1 MKQNWD
7 ELKIQ
12 VLGSPKKTIILS
24 HHSPD
29 GDSIG
34 SSLGL
39 YHYLIQKGHE
49 VLVISPDPVPSFLHW
64 LPGFDLAV
72 NFESHKEQAFDA
84 ITAAELIFC
93 LDFNTPERMGNMN
106 FAFERKNKSA
116 YVVNID
122 HHTKPEDFANFQ
134 ISDTSAS
141 STCQLVFEFIKNL
154 ESNFEVDQ
162 SIAQCLYTG
171 ILTDTGSFRFSAT
184 SSKTHMVAAE
194 LIATGIDFNRIYQRI
209 YDSYSENRIRLLGFA
224 LKDKL
229 NLYHDYS
236 TAIINLTEKEL
247 SQHDYK
253 KGDTEGL
260 VNYPLS
266 ISWVKMSILLTQK
279 DGLIKMSFRSKGNLE
294 VNQIAK
300 EHFEG
305 GGHVNAAGGRFIGTM
320 EDALV
325 KLEETIPLYK
335 GKIDES
341 EL

>member
-1 MKQNWD
+1 MKQNW
-7 ELKIQ
+7 ETLKSQ
-12 VLGSPKKTIILS
+12 VLGSSKKTIILS

-39 YHYLIQKGHE
+39 YHYLTQKGHE
-49 VLVISPDPVPSFLHW
+49 VQVITPDPVPSFLHW
-64 LPGFDLAV
+64 LPAFDLAL
-72 NFESHKEQAFDA
+72 NFETQKDPSFDT

-106 FAFERKNKSA
+106 FAFQRKSKSA

-122 HHTKPEDFANFQ
+122 HHTNPMDFADYQ

-141 STCQLVFEFIKNL
+141 STAQLIFEFIKEL
-154 ESNFEVDQ
+154 EKDFQVDQ
-162 SIAQCLYTG
+162 NIAQCLYTG

-184 SSKTHMVAAE
+184 SSKTHLVAAE
-194 LIATGIDFNRIYQRI
+194 LVATGINFNRIYQRI
-209 YDSYSENRIRLLGFA
+209 YDSYSENRIQLLGFA

-229 NLYHDYS
+229 RLNRDCS
-236 TAIINLTEKEL
+236 SAIISLTEKEL
-247 SQHDYK
+247 SQYQYK

-266 ISWVKMSILLTQK
+266 INWVKMSVLLTEK
-279 DGLIKMSFRSKGNLE
+279 DGLIKMSFRSKGNLK
-294 VNQIAK
+294 VNEMAST
-300 EHFEG
+300 HFEG
-305 GGHVNAAGGRFIGTM
+305 GGHVNAAGGRFVGSM
-320 EDALV
+320 DDAIK
-325 KLEETIPLYK
+325 KLEATILSYK
-335 GKIDES
+335 PMIDES

>member
-1 MKQNWD
+1 MKQNWE
-7 ELKIQ
+7 ELKDLI
-12 VLGSPKKTIILS
+12 LGQQKKIIILS

-49 VLVISPDPVPSFLHW
+49 AQVISPDPVPSFLHW
-64 LPGFDLAV
+64 MPSFADAV
-72 NFESHKEQAFDA
+72 NFETHREVAFDA
-84 ITAAELIFC
+84 ITAAEVIFC

-106 FAFERKNKSA
+106 FAFKRRQKTA

-122 HHTKPEDFANFQ
+122 HHTKPEDFADFQ
-134 ISDTSAS
+134 INDTTAS
-141 STCQLVFEFIKNL
+141 STAQLIFEFIKTIEIDFKVNREIA
-154 ESNFEVDQ
+154 ES
-162 SIAQCLYTG
+162 LYTG

-184 SSKTHMVAAE
+184 SSKTHLVAAE
-194 LIATGIDFNRIYQRI
+194 LIETGIDFNRIYQRI
-209 YDSYSENRIRLLGFA
+209 YDSYSENRIQLLGFA

-229 NLYHDYS
+229 KLYREYS

-247 SQHDYK
+247 SQYNYK

-266 ISWVKMSILLTQK
+266 ISWIKMSILLTEK
-279 DGLIKMSFRSKGNLE
+279 DGLIKMSFRSKGSLK
-294 VNQIAK
+294 VNTITK
-300 EHFEG
+300 ENFDG
-305 GGHVNAAGGRFIGTM
+305 GGHVNAAGGRFVGSMDNAI
-320 EDALV
+320 A
-325 KLEETIPLYK
+325 KLEEVLPLYK
-335 GKIDES
+335 KQIDES